1 MTCSASTGK
10 AVGGVVVF
18 VVALAAA
25 LSYGTPSHAQT
36 LTWLGTVSFLGPG
49 TWNSLKTSLWN
60 GTMNQTWTAGNTAA
74 FGVSTGT
81 NSTVTVSGSQSVS
94 GIVFNPVSVTANTA
108 GTIFTLT
115 AGTIGI
121 GSGNAI
127 LASGRPGAFATSST

>member
-1 MTCSASTGK
+1 MEPGKKLQPNDCPPEANLVYASM
-10 AVGGVVVF
+10 A
-18 VVALAAA
+18 
-25 LSYGTPSHAQT
+25 SR
-36 LTWLGTVSFLGPG
+36 
-49 TWNSLKTSLWN
+49 
-60 GTMNQTWTAGNTAA
+60 WTAGNTAA